1 MTTVLKAPPEGA
13 VGRGHGL
20 ATFFD
25 ADKLR
30 HAIEHGRVRTFIR
43 GDGSMEDLV
52 KAVRLKQLPK
62 SALLHPERSRSLA
75 ERPTLWVPRHELIA
89 AGYAPDVE
97 EDLGH
102 NLWTTAGWARILAN
116 LSAVPASTA
125 VYDATHTRLGVGN
138 GTTAAAIG
146 NTDLAAAAGSANRQF
161 KLVDGAPTIGASGGT
176 GSIAWTA
183 TFPTGNGNFVWAE
196 WCVDNGT
203 ADATTVTAP
212 MLNRAVPNSLI
223 TKTSAAAV
231 ALTVT
236 LAGT

>member
-1 MTTVLKAPPEGA
+1 VTTLLDAPPDGA
-13 VGRGHGL
+13 LGRGSAHVE
-20 ATFFD
+20 FFD

-30 HAIEHGRVRTFIR
+30 HAIDRGKVRRFVR
-43 GDGSMEDLV
+43 GDGTVEDCIRALDFGQCT
-52 KAVRLKQLPK
+52 KQDIIDGF
-62 SALLHPERSRSLA
+62 
-75 ERPTLWVPRHELIA
+75 RPTLWVPRDELVA
-89 AGYAPDVE
+89 AGYLPDGE
-97 EDLGH
+97 EDFGT

-116 LSAVPASTA
+116 LTAVPGAAA

-138 GTTAAAIG
+138 GVTAAAIG

-161 KLVDGAPTIGASGGT
+161 KLVDGAPTVAASGGT
-176 GSIAWTA
+176 GSVAWTA
-183 TFPTGNGNFVWAE
+183 TFATGVGNFVWAE

-203 ADATTVTAP
+203 ADGTTVSAP